1 MTAILVYYC
10 SRTEVSQART
20 ALETFMN
27 LKTTIGKWT
36 CSLALC
42 VGPMVCGVLG
52 ESFVPGEPAQQRE
65 VEANASGSQEPTD
78 SGSHAPVVK
87 IEEPQPGVK
96 LFGDPVTINLSGPAA
111 FGWEISNDGS
121 ILVAGERAPSLVFW
135 SLIENRV
142 VRTLEKPEG
151 NSIWFPSRYSASGK
165 VLAATYQSWRTPDPE
180 DETTETDSSTPFPA
194 TTTVLFVN
202 QDGQVRSEVE
212 IDEAI
217 YSQSQ
222 RTVAFSPDE
231 KYFLFGGPKNAT
243 VVEVDSGEIIAQL
256 SNFRDPVFVGNQ
268 SLLSVASNEILNFAT
283 NEISSLP
290 TLVFPK
296 NSALRV
302 TSSNGQWALVD
313 VRGQGAMLV
322 HLPDG
327 KRLPLSGI
335 NGYMMGSFSSDGRYL
350 ATSGSTPG
358 GRGWIVYDTQ
368 EEAVLGKVEPIRP

>member
-1 MTAILVYYC
+1 
-10 SRTEVSQART
+10 
-20 ALETFMN
+20 MN
-27 LKTTIGKWT
+27 RKTTIEKWI
-36 CSLALC
+36 CLLALC
-42 VGPMVCGVLG
+42 IGPVVCISLG
-52 ESFVPGEPAQQRE
+52 ESCVQGVMAQQRE
-65 VEANASGSQEPTD
+65 VAANASGIQEPTG
-78 SGSHAPVVK
+78 SGSLAPDVN
-87 IEEPQPGVK
+87 IEEPEPGVK
-96 LFGDPVTINLSGPAA
+96 LFGDPVTINLSYPA

-165 VLAATYQSWRTPDPE
+165 VLAATYQTWRTPDAE
-180 DETTETDSSTPFPA
+180 DENTETDSSTPFPA
-194 TTTVLFVN
+194 TTTGLFVN

-212 IDEAI
+212 IDETI
-217 YSQSQ
+217 YTPSQ
-222 RTVAFSPDE
+222 RTVAFSPNE

-256 SNFRDPVFVGNQ
+256 ANFRDPVFIGNQ
-268 SLLSVASNEILNFAT
+268 SLLSVVSNEIWNFAT
-283 NEISSLP
+283 NEILSSP
-290 TLVFPK
+290 TQVFPK
-296 NSALRV
+296 NSALRF

-350 ATSGSTPG
+350 AVSGSTPG
-358 GRGWIVYDTQ
+358 GRGWIFYDTQ
-368 EEAVLGKVEPIRP
+368 AEAVLGKVDADSALISMFAPSPRRACS